1 MMMKQINVEELS
13 KSNEKIKMYKVDEEL
28 VFDDMK
34 EVLKKLSYYYESDT
48 VGKLESISMELIKK
62 LKLIGEIHNNNVRV
76 IEKSITNYKNL
87 NQETERIFHDVI

>member
-1 MMMKQINVEELS
+1 MMKQINVEELS

>member
-1 MMMKQINVEELS
+1 MKQINVEELS